1 MILGILVVAS
11 GCRKLQDVI
20 DMKRLGYGNWM
31 MVLILAVVNV
41 VMGAAL
47 IVNSLDAALFFL
59 QLMGAGLIFSGVT
72 DCVTCFYLAKRA
84 YFDDLNAVDSTFAEV
99 VDQDGEKD

>member
-1 MILGILVVAS
+1 MNIAS
-11 GCRKLQDVI
+11 
-20 DMKRLGYGNWM
+20 
-31 MVLILAVVNV
+31 
-41 VMGAAL
+41 
-47 IVNSLDAALFFL
+47 FL
-59 QLMGAGLIFSGVT
+59 LPKAEAGLIFSGVT